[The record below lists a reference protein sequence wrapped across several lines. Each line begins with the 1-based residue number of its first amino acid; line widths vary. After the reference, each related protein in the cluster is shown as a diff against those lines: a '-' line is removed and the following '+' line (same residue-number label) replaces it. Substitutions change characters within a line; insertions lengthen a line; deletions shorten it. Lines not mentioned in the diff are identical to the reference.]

1 MKNWLIPVAVLG
13 VSGLG
18 LLFASERGREQLR
31 SIVDRITAEADPF
44 AEFSN
49 FLDEQLTAIQ
59 RTLDSVARALDE
71 SQA

>member
-13 VSGLG
+13 ASGLG

-31 SIVDRITAEADPF
+31 SIVDRITAEGDPF
-44 AEFSN
+44 ADFSN

-59 RTLDSVARALDE
+59 RALDSVARALDE